1 MTERAELQGP
11 DRCFLAC
18 GANSYIVNNIIIHN
32 TNTIMIQYV
41 HYVSIYIYYIYK
53 INLYTYIYNIYSDHF
68 GHLVHHLAAGSTYSR
83 TSRWCA
89 FGTDTVSLVYLGHNK
104 T

>member
-53 INLYTYIYNIYSDHF
+53 INLYTYIYIIYTVIIS
-68 GHLVHHLAAGSTYSR
+68 
-83 TSRWCA
+83 
-89 FGTDTVSLVYLGHNK
+89 GTWYTTWQLEVLTVEQVDGVLLELIL
-104 T
+104 

>member
-41 HYVSIYIYYIYK
+41 HYVSLIYIRIYI
-53 INLYTYIYNIYSDHF
+53 IYTVIIS
-68 GHLVHHLAAGSTYSR
+68 
-83 TSRWCA
+83 
-89 FGTDTVSLVYLGHNK
+89 GTWYTTWQLEVLTVEQVDGVLLELIL
-104 T
+104 